1 MLIDV
6 QDTTRLSLG
15 GTEERE
21 LIIMPEERSARAI
34 AGQQWSC
41 QEQEEANLHLRCES
55 MSEEEGVEQAQRE
68 VCHKTRK
75 RSIRKSYHLEKGL
88 SRLGNGLRGGSH
100 LLLPIQLDKRGEN
113 RDSGG
118 GHL

>member
-1 MLIDV
+1 MEVELQTTTKHMLIDF

-34 AGQQWSC
+34 VGQQWSC

-55 MSEEEGVEQAQRE
+55 MSEEEGWNKLRGRCATKQKEEYQKKLPFRKRTEQA
-68 VCHKTRK
+68 RK
-75 RSIRKSYHLEKGL
+75 WAERRFSSATSNTAG
-88 SRLGNGLRGGSH
+88 
-100 LLLPIQLDKRGEN
+100 
-113 RDSGG
+113 
-118 GHL
+118 